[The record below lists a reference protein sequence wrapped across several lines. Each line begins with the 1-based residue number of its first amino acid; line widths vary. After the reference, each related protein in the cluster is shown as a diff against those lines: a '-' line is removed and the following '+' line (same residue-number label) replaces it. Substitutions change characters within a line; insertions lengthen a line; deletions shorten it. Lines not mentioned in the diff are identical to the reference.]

1 MAKYAVQSQTKQ
13 KSTKYAGV
21 RRRLTLWMTFMVF
34 FMGWAGYTLLAQ
46 SSQIADKSDQLSEKK
61 AKNAEVEKSLVNLQY
76 EVNRLQDPE
85 YIGQLARKE
94 FGLYKPE
101 ETPIRPDIS
110 NP

>member
-13 KSTKYAGV
+13 QSTKYAGA

-34 FMGWAGYTLLAQ
+34 FMGWAAYTLLTQ
-46 SSQIADKSDQLSEKK
+46 NSQIADKSDQLSEQQ
-61 AKNAEVEKSLVNLQY
+61 AKTAAVEKSLTDLQY

-110 NP
+110 SP